1 MQTPKENK
9 SCYASHKQRE
19 ILIELFCLPEVQNN
33 FFLTGGTALSVFYLF
48 HRVSNDIDLF
58 TTDKFDFPAFLFTLK
73 LKWPMNFSVIKESS
87 FFVSSIIEDVKV
99 DFVFD
104 TLSRKTKRKKIHL
117 RDDLSIQIDSI
128 ENIVSNKLCTIV
140 SRTEPKDFI
149 DFYFLLKLIPGLS
162 CDRIYKDAQQKD
174 AIFDDAPT
182 AAYQIEENFKFIKNN
197 PELIPHIL
205 RDFDKNECTRFYDN
219 FIQWIYNRIKPAN

>member
-87 FFVSSIIEDVKV
+87 FFVSSI
-99 DFVFD
+99 
-104 TLSRKTKRKKIHL
+104 
-117 RDDLSIQIDSI
+117 
-128 ENIVSNKLCTIV
+128 N
-140 SRTEPKDFI
+140 
-149 DFYFLLKLIPGLS
+149 
-162 CDRIYKDAQQKD
+162 
-174 AIFDDAPT
+174 
-182 AAYQIEENFKFIKNN
+182 AAYTIEAIK
-197 PELIPHIL
+197 EIL
-205 RDFDKNECTRFYDN
+205 AKTNLNSSLVGSNLMGLEITGC
-219 FIQWIYNRIKPAN
+219 K

>member
-9 SCYASHKQRE
+9 SCYASNKQRE

-87 FFVSSIIEDVKV
+87 SFVSSI
-99 DFVFD
+99 
-104 TLSRKTKRKKIHL
+104 
-117 RDDLSIQIDSI
+117 I

-162 CDRIYKDAQQKD
+162 CDRIYKDAKQKD
-174 AIFDDAPT
+174 TIFDDAPT